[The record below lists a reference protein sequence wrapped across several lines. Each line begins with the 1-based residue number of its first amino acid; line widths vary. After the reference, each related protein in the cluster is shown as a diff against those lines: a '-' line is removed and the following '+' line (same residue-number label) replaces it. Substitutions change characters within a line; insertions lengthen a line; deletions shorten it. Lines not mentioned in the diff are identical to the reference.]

1 MNSAIILGAIFSA
14 LCLLMCVEAT
24 SAIARAEGY
33 RVGRVDA
40 SMVTVNAVNLASRVL
55 MAFILP
61 AIGFFADLGRF
72 EAPGLLIAGLQALI
86 PFGLIIVYLFR
97 ENLAGILS
105 RRIFVL
111 TETGSLF
118 ARGNPSPIERGN
130 RFTVRM
136 RQRVRR
142 RLPGYL
148 IGFGAAML
156 PHYCIWGMLLLF
168 IQEFPDYR
176 ATLVASTSV
185 FNGVTVLALSLYF
198 DPLLVRLANN
208 RLLAITVLEQTLM
221 ARVWS
226 AILSVVVLLGC
237 VLLIL

>member
-1 MNSAIILGAIFSA
+1 MIILGAIFCA
-14 LCLLMCVEAT
+14 LSLLMCVEAT

-33 RVGRVDA
+33 RLGRVDA

-86 PFGLIIVYLFR
+86 PFGLILVYLFR

-105 RRIFVL
+105 RRIFIL

-118 ARGNPSPIERGN
+118 ARGDSSPIESGN

-136 RQRVRR
+136 RRRVRR

-148 IGFGAAML
+148 IGFGVAML
-156 PHYCIWGMLLLF
+156 PHYCIWGMLLFF
-168 IQEFPDYR
+168 IQIYPDYR

-198 DPLLVRLANN
+198 DPLLVRLANT

-221 ARVWS
+221 ARLWS
-226 AILSVVVLLGC
+226 AILSVIVLLGC
-237 VLLIL
+237 VLFTQ